1 MLILAIAV
9 TLTLSVSAFCSVLE
23 AMILSTTPTDIELL
37 KKRDAVR
44 GAQLEEIRVDIEE
57 TISSILTLNTLANT
71 LGAVLV
77 GGIATKLFGEVWL
90 GAISG
95 IMALAILIFSEILPK
110 NIGVQYRRSL
120 QPLGVFPLRMIRAS
134 LRPFTYL
141 AKRLIVMILGDRN
154 EEGGEAGSEII
165 LMAQKGAEDGD
176 LDRAEVNLIANSL
189 SLASV
194 RLHELMTPRTV
205 VICVSESERLSDVL
219 TRLGSIRFGR
229 MPVHTKKSPDEIV
242 GVIRRRDVLHAI
254 AAGEGNKLI
263 KEIKRDAVFFPE
275 TASASSALETLLTGN
290 QQLGIVVDEFGSF
303 VGVITIEDIVEHL
316 IGKEIY
322 EKDDVAVDMRQL
334 ARLKSKLAG
343 LSG

>member
-1 MLILAIAV
+1 M
-9 TLTLSVSAFCSVLE
+9 LTLSIAVALTLSISAVCSLLE
-23 AMILSTTPTDIELL
+23 AMILSTTPTDIESL
-37 KKRDAVR
+37 KKTNPVK
-44 GAQLEEIRVDIEE
+44 GAQLEEVRVDIEE
-57 TISSILTLNTLANT
+57 TISSILTLNTMANT

-90 GAISG
+90 GVISG
-95 IMALAILIFSEILPK
+95 AMGLSILIFSEVLPK
-110 NIGVQYRRSL
+110 NIGVHYRRAL
-120 QPLGVFPLRMIRAS
+120 QPFAVAPLRLIRMS
-134 LRPFTYL
+134 LRPFTFL
-141 AKRLIVMILGDRN
+141 VSRLIVSVLGKKVDQ
-154 EEGGEAGSEII
+154 EGEAGTEII
-165 LMAQKGAEDGD
+165 LMAQKGAQDGD

-194 RLHELMTPRTV
+194 KLHELMTPRTV
-205 VICVSESERLSDVL
+205 VICVSESERLSEVL
-219 TRLGSIRFGR
+219 ARLGSIRFGR
-229 MPVHTKKSPDEIV
+229 MPVHTNSPDEII
-242 GVIRRRDVLHAI
+242 GVVRRRDVLHAL
-254 AAGEGNKLI
+254 AANDGGKLI

-343 LSG
+343 INS